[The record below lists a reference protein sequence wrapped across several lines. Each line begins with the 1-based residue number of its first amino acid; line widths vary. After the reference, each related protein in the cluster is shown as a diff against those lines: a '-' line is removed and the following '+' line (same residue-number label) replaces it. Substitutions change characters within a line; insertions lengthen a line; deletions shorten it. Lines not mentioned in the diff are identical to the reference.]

1 MFTWLGFTVKMER
14 DQTAEQMKTLLK
26 EYGSK
31 HHGGDCFVCCILSHG
46 ATDGVLGTDRG
57 IVSRHD
63 IFNPFYDISCSSLRD
78 KPKVFFIQACRG
90 NRLHPTEQA
99 DDYKEEEAGEDT
111 EEAEYLE
118 TDDEKVIL
126 DMRDFFIAR
135 STIKGY
141 YSMRNEYGTWFI
153 QSLCNQL
160 KQHCPQ

>member
-1 MFTWLGFTVKMER
+1 MKKKT

-26 EYGSK
+26 EYGREQ
-31 HHGGDCFVCCILSHG
+31 HDGDCFVCCILSHG
-46 ATDGVLGTDRG
+46 GTDGVRGTDGG
-57 IVSRHD
+57 IVSKHD
-63 IFNPFYDISCSSLRD
+63 VFNPFYDTSCSSLRD

-90 NRLHPTEQA
+90 KRLHPTEQA
-99 DDYKEEEAGEDT
+99 DDYKEEEAEEDT

-126 DMRDFFIAR
+126 DMKDFFIAR

-141 YSMRNEYGTWFI
+141 YSMRNSEYGTWFI
-153 QSLCNQL
+153 QSLCKQL